1 MSQTNQSR
9 TSRREFLRI
18 TTTALAAGLAG
29 VGLWAKTE
37 TATEA
42 NKKHRRF
49 VRDEPNTHNMLI
61 VGQETVFLSHLPM
74 FTSPTF
80 DSPHRYQ
87 VLLEVTFTKAGAN
100 PQAVYAN
107 DRKKNP
113 GTKIYTLNPDEF
125 VLPDLRSGAPTPISS
140 FGAKIFHGHLEKRGK
155 KLLASGVNV
164 NVENVIHFRE
174 FDPAA
179 TTPAQLEYIL
189 FGKGKEL
196 FLAHFITAPPD
207 FDQVLSV
214 GVSDRSFTDEELRKG
229 MRVVFKRPNS
239 IAQRL
244 MEKQEAVGEVLDGS
258 GTSSPLTARFKAGT
272 EFYFEEGE
280 LRVPAVLEETTAAE
294 RKAGFP

>member
-1 MSQTNQSR
+1 M
-9 TSRREFLRI
+9 
-18 TTTALAAGLAG
+18 AAGF
-29 VGLWAKTE
+29 VGFGLRA
-37 TATEA
+37 EA
-42 NKKHRRF
+42 EAKHRRF

-87 VLLEVTFTKAGAN
+87 VILEVTFTKAGAN

-125 VLPDLRSGAPTPISS
+125 VLPSLRSGTPTPLSS

-155 KLLASGVNV
+155 KLLASGVSV
-164 NVENVIHFRE
+164 NVKNIVHFRE
-174 FDPAA
+174 FDPQA
-179 TTPAQLEYIL
+179 TNPAELEYIL

-196 FLAHFITAPPD
+196 FLAHFITRPPD

-214 GVSDRSFTDEELRKG
+214 SVSDRSFTDEELRKG

-244 MEKQEAVGEVLDGS
+244 MEKQEVVGEVRDGS
-258 GTSSPLTARFKAGT
+258 GTSTPLIAKFKAGT

-280 LRVPAVLEETTAAE
+280 LRVPAVFGQTSAE